1 MSTFIYLKQSNPNRK
16 YSNHSTKIKSWHE
29 RLTISKSTVIT
40 RLDLNV
46 NFFSNEGQI
55 STFPQDLRAALTVLR
70 FNLDLSQITT
80 GLALTRPQE
89 TSEPLSNEPP
99 LPEESVKLN
108 AKDGNWCT
116 VQRMLLKF
124 LQSKVHRQAAF
135 SCHLWIKELKVG
147 VFSERN
153 RRYFIR
159 CFYYLLFRVWLK
171 DPYSYCFL
179 LSRVKSEF
187 FFAFH

>member
-1 MSTFIYLKQSNPNRK
+1 MMSTFIYLKQSNPNRK

-135 SCHLWIKELKVG
+135 SCHL
-147 VFSERN
+147 
-153 RRYFIR
+153 
-159 CFYYLLFRVWLK
+159 
-171 DPYSYCFL
+171 
-179 LSRVKSEF
+179 
-187 FFAFH
+187 